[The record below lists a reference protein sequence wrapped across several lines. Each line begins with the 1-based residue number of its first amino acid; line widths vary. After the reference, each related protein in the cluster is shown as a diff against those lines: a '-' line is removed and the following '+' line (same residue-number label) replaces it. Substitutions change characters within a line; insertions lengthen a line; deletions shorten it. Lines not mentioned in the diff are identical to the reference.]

1 MSTKKNAKN
10 SWGKKL
16 LTWVVA
22 IAIVAAVVALTLF
35 NYAVDSGKIS
45 RNMIAAE
52 TENFSIT
59 VPEFEYIYR
68 SVANSYISM
77 FQSYGMSNYI
87 NTSASHKT
95 QQSAFGDGTWFDYFL
110 SAAKDQVSSML
121 TSCEAAYAE
130 GLELDDD
137 DYAAIDAEINSM
149 SETAKSLGT
158 SLKKYI
164 SNYFG
169 PSITEQNVRN
179 VFKLQLLSNKY
190 IDTHVDAADI
200 SEETLNK
207 TYTDNVANYDVVNY
221 LTFTFDYNDVYLD
234 EKEQKAA
241 ETATDT
247 TAATTTADTT
257 AATTTAE
264 PANDPVETI
273 DKAEA
278 EKLTKEYADK
288 LIAALTASEDDDNAE
303 VFKSFMKDH
312 SLNVLGLTASKAE
325 SQSYDSG
332 NVKYTKDNEIREWA
346 FADERKVGDFKLFE
360 ETEDHEH
367 KDGDDHSAL
376 GKTYTVVVLTKTEGP
391 DQTIVTADV
400 RHILFS
406 KSDYTDDTKVTE
418 IYNKWVADGAKVED
432 FEALAAEYSADTSN
446 KDKGGL
452 MEDLTKGSTVTEFN
466 DWVFAEG
473 RKAGDHAIVKTAD
486 YGWHIVFYET
496 DGYAG
501 WQKTIVDEIQS
512 KAESDA
518 TKAATDAYTVTY
530 NDDTLATYINA

>member
-110 SAAKDQVSSML
+110 SAAKDQVTTML
-121 TSCEAAYAE
+121 AGCEAAKAE
-130 GLELDDD
+130 GIALDDD